1 MRGGGRRDEAAPK
14 EKAGESRRVAVSFTD
29 LRYTTPHSHTG
40 DKVEILAG
48 VSGRC
53 QPSRLLA
60 IMGRSGA
67 GALPAGRGCSM
78 THKLQLSEAEADY
91 RQTREF
97 CSSS

>member
-1 MRGGGRRDEAAPK
+1 MRGGGRRDEATPK
-14 EKAGESRRVAVSFTD
+14 ERAGGSGRVAVSFTD
-29 LRYTTPHSHTG
+29 LRYTTAHSHTG
-40 DKVEILAG
+40 DRVELLAG

-78 THKLQLSEAEADY
+78 SHEL
-91 RQTREF
+91 
-97 CSSS
+97 